1 MQIKVKKSGLDIFID
16 FVIRVFFLSIIA
28 TVVAIFGKPV
38 FGTTDDNILAG
49 FVDGSYTGERESKL
63 IFIRPLIGTILNVF
77 QGALPNLGMYSL
89 FLLALLIASFSNF
102 GTLIRLRSK
111 EYFSKKI
118 FNYLWLAI
126 SIPIIAWF
134 TLGPTYTAA
143 SMIITLVNLMS
154 LIVLVF
160 SKNTRK
166 LTIITV
172 FTSILFTFGFLI
184 RPEGAIGVIL
194 VSIPVTI
201 LIYLQQRNVNLPKL
215 LIAIFSLL
223 ILLGLDTSI
232 QNRLNSSEW
241 KEYDKWNNLRHQ
253 VQHRVSQNYLG
264 ELQNVNGWTIPEYHL
279 FMDIAFGDV
288 NTFNA
293 EWLKP
298 AFESTSFTRGARGVV
313 NASVPEA
320 LGKML
325 KIVKS
330 YPYIIVIQLTLFLV
344 ILNLFHI
351 KNLVKLKVFFVIYS
365 TIVASLYYMSATLH
379 TPERGVIPLL
389 YISTL
394 MLITTMLS
402 YYLKENLKII
412 NVRIFCLGII
422 GISILSPN
430 GILETRSKNISNA
443 ELAILASKELTEFND
458 KAIYI
463 GPGNSEFYEYRNPY
477 TNLAYWKTPIIITA
491 GNWETFSPHWQKRL
505 KVNGIDQTSIYDELF
520 KVNRFWFANPIPDT
534 SYIVELYVREQ
545 GLTDFSRQGVLDM
558 KSGYVL
564 HQFTQ

>member
-1 MQIKVKKSGLDIFID
+1 VKKNGLNVFID
-16 FVIRVFFLSIIA
+16 FAIRVTLLSIFA
-28 TVVAIFGKPV
+28 TAVALFGKPV

-77 QGALPNLGMYSL
+77 QGALPNLGIYSL
-89 FLLALLIASFSNF
+89 FLLALLIVSFSNF
-102 GTLIRLRSK
+102 GTLISLQSK
-111 EYFSKKI
+111 NPFSKKV
-118 FNYLWLAI
+118 FDYLWLVV

-160 SKNTRK
+160 TKNMKK
-166 LTIITV
+166 LNFIN
-172 FTSILFTFGFLI
+172 FCTSVLFTFGFLI

-201 LIYLQQRNVNLPKL
+201 LIYFQQRNVNWPKL
-215 LIAIFSLL
+215 LIAVFSFL
-223 ILLGLDTSI
+223 IILGFDALI
-232 QNRLNSSEW
+232 QSRLNNSEW

-264 ELQNVNGWTIPEYHL
+264 ELQNVNGWTTPEYHL
-279 FMDIAFGDV
+279 FMDLAFGDAKS
-288 NTFNA
+288 FNA
-293 EWLKP
+293 EWLNP

-313 NASVPEA
+313 NASVPQSI
-320 LGKML
+320 GKMF
-325 KIVKS
+325 KIFKS
-330 YPYIIVIQLTLFLV
+330 YSYIVVIQLALFIV
-344 ILNLFHI
+344 ILNLFRI
-351 KNLVKLKVFFVIYS
+351 NVLSKLKVFFVIYS
-365 TIVASLYYMSATLH
+365 TILASLYYMSATLH

-389 YISTL
+389 YVSTL
-394 MLITTMLS
+394 MIITTMLFS
-402 YYLKENLKII
+402 DLKENLKII
-412 NVRIFCLGII
+412 YVRVFCLGII
-422 GISILSPN
+422 GISIFSPN
-430 GILETRSKNISNA
+430 GILETRSKNILKAN
-443 ELAILASKELTEFND
+443 LAILASSELIEFNEN
-458 KAIYI
+458 AIYI
-463 GPGNSEFYEYRNPY
+463 GPGNAEFYEYRNPY

-505 KVNGIDQTSIYDELF
+505 RVNGIDQTSIYDELF
-520 KVNRFWFANPIPDT
+520 KENRFWFANPIPDT

-545 GLTDFSRQGVLDM
+545 GFTDFSRQGVLDL
-558 KSGYVL
+558 KSGYAL

>member
-1 MQIKVKKSGLDIFID
+1 MKKNGLNVFID
-16 FVIRVFFLSIIA
+16 FAIRVTLLSIFA
-28 TVVAIFGKPV
+28 TAVALFGKPV

-77 QGALPNLGMYSL
+77 QGALPNLGIYSL
-89 FLLALLIASFSNF
+89 FLLALLIVSFSNF
-102 GTLIRLRSK
+102 GTLISLQSK
-111 EYFSKKI
+111 NPFSKKV
-118 FNYLWLAI
+118 FDYLWLVV

-160 SKNTRK
+160 TKNMKK
-166 LTIITV
+166 LNFIN
-172 FTSILFTFGFLI
+172 FCTSVLFTFGFLI

-201 LIYLQQRNVNLPKL
+201 LIYFQQRNVNWPKL
-215 LIAIFSLL
+215 LIAVFSFL
-223 ILLGLDTSI
+223 IILGFDALI
-232 QNRLNSSEW
+232 QSRLNNSEW

-264 ELQNVNGWTIPEYHL
+264 ELQNVNGWTTPEYHL
-279 FMDIAFGDV
+279 FMDLAFGDAKS
-288 NTFNA
+288 FNA
-293 EWLKP
+293 EWLNP

-313 NASVPEA
+313 NASVPQSI
-320 LGKML
+320 GKMF
-325 KIVKS
+325 KIFKS
-330 YPYIIVIQLTLFLV
+330 YSYIVVIQLALFIV
-344 ILNLFHI
+344 ILNLFRI
-351 KNLVKLKVFFVIYS
+351 NVLSKLKVFFVIYS
-365 TIVASLYYMSATLH
+365 TILASLYYMSATLH

-389 YISTL
+389 YVSTL
-394 MLITTMLS
+394 MIITTMLFS
-402 YYLKENLKII
+402 DLKENLKII
-412 NVRIFCLGII
+412 YVRVFCLGII
-422 GISILSPN
+422 GISIFSPN
-430 GILETRSKNISNA
+430 GILETRSKNILKAN
-443 ELAILASKELTEFND
+443 LAILASSELIEFNEN
-458 KAIYI
+458 AIYI
-463 GPGNSEFYEYRNPY
+463 GPGNAEFYEYRNPY

-505 KVNGIDQTSIYDELF
+505 RVNGIDQTSIYDELF
-520 KVNRFWFANPIPDT
+520 KENRFWFANPIPDT

-545 GLTDFSRQGVLDM
+545 GFTDFSRQGVLDL
-558 KSGYVL
+558 KSGYAL

>member
-1 MQIKVKKSGLDIFID
+1 VKKNGLNVYID
-16 FVIRVFFLSIIA
+16 FAIRVTLLSIFA
-28 TVVAIFGKPV
+28 TAVALFGKPV

-63 IFIRPLIGTILNVF
+63 IFIRPLIGTILNFF
-77 QGALPNLGMYSL
+77 QGALPNLGIYSL
-89 FLLALLIASFSNF
+89 FLLALLIVSFSNF
-102 GTLIRLRSK
+102 GTLISLQSK
-111 EYFSKKI
+111 NPFSKKV
-118 FNYLWLAI
+118 FDYLWLVV

-160 SKNTRK
+160 TKNMKK
-166 LTIITV
+166 LNFIT
-172 FTSILFTFGFLI
+172 FCTSVLFTFGFLI

-201 LIYLQQRNVNLPKL
+201 LIYFQQRNVNWPKL
-215 LIAIFSLL
+215 LIAVFSFL
-223 ILLGLDTSI
+223 IILGFDALI
-232 QNRLNSSEW
+232 QSRLNNSEW

-264 ELQNVNGWTIPEYHL
+264 ELQNVNGWTTPEYHL
-279 FMDIAFGDV
+279 FMDLAFGDAKS
-288 NTFNA
+288 FNA
-293 EWLKP
+293 EWLNP

-313 NASVPEA
+313 NASVPQSI
-320 LGKML
+320 GKMF
-325 KIVKS
+325 KIFKS
-330 YPYIIVIQLTLFLV
+330 YSYIVVIQLALFIV
-344 ILNLFHI
+344 ILNLFRI
-351 KNLVKLKVFFVIYS
+351 NVLSKLKVFFVIYS
-365 TIVASLYYMSATLH
+365 TILASLYYMSATLH

-389 YISTL
+389 YVSTL
-394 MLITTMLS
+394 MLITTMLFS
-402 YYLKENLKII
+402 DLKENLKII
-412 NVRIFCLGII
+412 YVRIFCLGII
-422 GISILSPN
+422 VISIFSPN
-430 GILETRSKNISNA
+430 GILETRSKNILNA
-443 ELAILASKELTEFND
+443 NFAILASSELTEFNN

-463 GPGNSEFYEYRNPY
+463 GPGNAEFYEYRNPY

-505 KVNGIDQTSIYDELF
+505 RVNGIDQTSIYDALF
-520 KVNRFWFANPIPDT
+520 KENRFWFANPIPDT

-545 GLTDFSRQGVLDM
+545 GFTDFSRQGVLDL
-558 KSGYVL
+558 KSGYAL

>member
-1 MQIKVKKSGLDIFID
+1 LQIKVKKSGLDIFID
-16 FVIRVFFLSIIA
+16 FVIRVIFLSIIA
-28 TVVAIFGKPV
+28 TVVAIIGKPV

-102 GTLIRLRSK
+102 GTLIRLQSK
-111 EYFSKKI
+111 ESYFKKI
-118 FNYLWLAI
+118 LNYLWLAI

-143 SMIITLVNLMS
+143 SMIITLVNFMS
-154 LIVLVF
+154 LIILVF
-160 SKNTRK
+160 FKNTRK
-166 LTIITV
+166 LIIITV
-172 FTSILFTFGFLI
+172 FTSILFTFGFLF
-184 RPEGAIGVIL
+184 RPEGAIGIIL

-223 ILLGLDTSI
+223 ILLGLDISI
-232 QNRLNSSEW
+232 QNRLNNSEW

-264 ELQNVNGWTIPEYHL
+264 ELQNVNGWTIHEL
-279 FMDIAFGDV
+279 NMFMTISYGDSK
-288 NTFNA
+288 TFNA

-344 ILNLFHI
+344 ILNLFQI

-402 YYLKENLKII
+402 YDLKENLKII

-443 ELAILASKELTEFND
+443 ELAILSSKELTEFND